1 MAVKLSAR
9 ERAKIRLGDFDYSE
23 AMLREM
29 TKKIEAEDAELAG
42 DPPRQKE
49 TLPYMGK
56 DMEEMAEAL
65 SRALIER
72 DGNDDALYARSSKK
86 DKDQPRTIE
95 QARASITTIEKLEAE
110 GQQRLFPAPLR
121 RGGVR
126 AGAGRKKGEK
136 PPLKVLSI
144 RVTDEERAA
153 LLSLFDK
160 LRKKRKH

>member
-49 TLPYMGK
+49 ALP
-56 DMEEMAEAL
+56 
-65 SRALIER
+65 
-72 DGNDDALYARSSKK
+72 
-86 DKDQPRTIE
+86 
-95 QARASITTIEKLEAE
+95 ITTIEKLEAE